1 MTTLEVKIK
10 NLVEGLDNV
19 KKLAD
24 ELHGVGDAA
33 KTAGQSASAGKQG
46 FTDLS
51 NGAEQFRTLGI
62 RSFSEIRAEI
72 NKVAQAYQQLEGS
85 GKLSGGELQ
94 QVAIATK
101 ERLNE
106 LRGEIRGSSE
116 GFEQFRTIGIRPFA
130 DIRAEIARVTQSYQQ
145 LAASGKLSATELQV
159 AAAATASKVSAL
171 NAELKGNRDGLEQY
185 RILGVRSHSEV
196 KAEIVK
202 VTQAYQQLVTSGKVS
217 GTELQQ
223 VVSVTKD
230 RLNALRNELNGSSE
244 SAENYR
250 TIGIRSFSEIRAEI
264 TRVTQAHQQLMSSG
278 KLSGSELQAV
288 TSATRE
294 KLSALNAELKG
305 TVTQNT
311 EAASTGGMLGGA
323 LSKMTPQTAALSAGF
338 ELVKDNVGKL
348 IGAFTALAIAYG
360 LKESVEYAARTETL
374 GITMGVVAKNAG
386 YGSQEISKYEK
397 EVKGLGITTQGTR
410 EAITQMIQAGL
421 EIGPKAEG
429 QVSQVAKLARAAQD
443 LAVVTGESSSAT
455 LTRLITNISQ
465 LDTVGLRYMGL
476 TVNVEAAEKAFAI
489 SVGKSAEQLTQKQ
502 KIQAVANEALV
513 QAEKLQGAYEASM
526 ESVGKKVQSL
536 KRYQEE
542 LANTIGDK
550 LLPSYSALVDSVTRF
565 LKDSERT
572 VSSIDKT
579 GAASRYLGEGV
590 KEAADGLGSLFSSIL
605 NLGKEIYPTI
615 NGAVKAF
622 LDLVGMLLKAIAVVI
637 SLGDHTEQTGKQIT
651 LLGFT
656 INLIFLAIGGTLAVI
671 KDSITLITALIYG
684 LIGAVLS
691 ATGHIIVG
699 FGKVIGFFKKDLGQ
713 ALQETGKSI
722 QETGQHM
729 RGFAGETL
737 SQFGR
742 GESAVAKFGK
752 SIKDS
757 QKNLEDL
764 KSVTNFSQAEA
775 EVLKL
780 VEAVRK
786 AGVHTKEFAE
796 RGDALTSK
804 LKEMRDAG
812 SLTGQQFDEL
822 SKRIKR
828 LSMDDAKALMAAV
841 DEVGMKLTK
850 LNEEDR
856 LAPLNKEFGS
866 AITLVVELG
875 NSTKATAALMNDAFA
890 KGVDTAK
897 TLADLSQLGASIKD
911 VARVTGDIKPTVTEA
926 TLKFEELFEKS
937 LKAART
943 ERDFN
948 DLRQEL
954 NRLKDTGSVSA
965 EAIGIAFDKLKEKI
979 TGAKEEAQRFSKQS
993 LDEAKAATD
1002 IAKTHLG
1009 VIKAQQDEKRA
1020 ELEIMVKQN
1029 AYYREGS
1036 KLAKEELEL
1045 AKINKEIASA
1055 RVKEAEAEHKIAVAA
1070 RTQLIALQ
1078 QKLNAEKEL
1087 ELKIG
1092 KEDEGIYR
1100 KKAQAAADYAES
1112 TEINL
1117 NKAKEE
1123 LETHRGSVTQLE
1135 EKKLKQSFLV
1145 DQERTIVEEKRKQ
1158 EEKTR
1163 KSIEDSQKL
1172 IDKLNEGANSTKLMA
1187 DNAGALSDKLNTSST
1202 AASNLASNLNKAT
1215 TAAQNLSSAQS
1226 TPSGKNGG
1234 NPKGDIQVDG
1244 ENLKYLSKD
1253 HYVDEKGIVV
1263 GENGKPSSTGS
1274 DGFGAG
1280 VTDAGVADLLWKWEH
1295 GEEIESTAENLQR
1308 AKTAYEAASANLEI
1322 YQKNP
1327 LAFANSGA
1335 DSIMRSFNRARGLL
1349 ERMRGGSLSLKREGN
1364 GFFGNTNSR
1373 GINGSHKDGLDRVPH
1388 DGYIAELHKDERV
1401 LTAKE
1406 ANNYRNGMSIDDLSD
1421 ALLSRVSSRAYQPPA
1436 MPELA
1441 KAKPTETIQLDLT
1454 ANGKK
1459 VELTTAAENKDEL
1472 LKLLKSA
1479 KGVYQ

>member
-24 ELHGVGDAA
+24 ELQGVGNAA
-33 KTAGQSASAGKQG
+33 KSAGQSASAGKQG
-46 FTDLS
+46 FTELS
-51 NGAEQFRTLGI
+51 DGAEQYRAIGI
-62 RSFSEIRAEI
+62 RSFAE
-72 NKVAQAYQQLEGS
+72 
-85 GKLSGGELQ
+85 
-94 QVAIATK
+94 
-101 ERLNE
+101 
-106 LRGEIRGSSE
+106 
-116 GFEQFRTIGIRPFA
+116 
-130 DIRAEIARVTQSYQQ
+130 IRAEIAR
-145 LAASGKLSATELQV
+145 A
-159 AAAATASKVSAL
+159 
-171 NAELKGNRDGLEQY
+171 
-185 RILGVRSHSEV
+185 
-196 KAEIVK
+196 
-202 VTQAYQQLVTSGKVS
+202 
-217 GTELQQ
+217 
-223 VVSVTKD
+223 
-230 RLNALRNELNGSSE
+230 
-244 SAENYR
+244 
-250 TIGIRSFSEIRAEI
+250 
-264 TRVTQAHQQLMSSG
+264 TQAHQQLTSSG

-294 KLSALNAELKG
+294 KLSTLNAELKG

-542 LANTIGDK
+542 LANTIGEK
-550 LLPSYSALVDSVTRF
+550 LLPAYSALVDSVTKF

-572 VSSIDKT
+572 ISSIDRT

-590 KEAADGLGSLFSSIL
+590 KEASDGLGNLFGSIL

-615 NGAVKAF
+615 NGATKTF
-622 LDLVGMLLKAIAVVI
+622 LDLLGVIFNAIAVVI
-637 SLGDHTEQTGKQIT
+637 SLGDHTDKTGKQFT

-656 INLIFLAIGGTLAVI
+656 INMIFLGIGLTFAAI
-671 KDSITLITALIYG
+671 KDGISIITALIYG
-684 LIGAVLS
+684 LVGSVLE
-691 ATGHIIVG
+691 ATGYIIIG
-699 FGKVIGFFKKDLGQ
+699 LGKVVGFFKKDLGK
-713 ALQETGKSI
+713 AIQEAGKSI
-722 QETGQHM
+722 EATGQSM
-729 RGFAGETL
+729 MGFAGETVD
-737 SQFGR
+737 QFGR
-742 GESAVAKFGK
+742 GESASGKFLK

-757 QKNLEDL
+757 KKGIEEL
-764 KSVTNFSQAEA
+764 KEVTNFSQAEA

-786 AGVHTKEFAE
+786 AGTNTKEFAE
-796 RGDALTSK
+796 RGDFLNGK
-804 LKEMRDAG
+804 LKDMRDAG
-812 SLTGQQFDEL
+812 DLTAKQFDEL
-822 SKRIKR
+822 SNRIKR
-828 LSMDDAKALMAAV
+828 LSMDDAKALVAAV
-841 DEVGMKLTK
+841 DQVGMKLTE
-850 LNEEDR
+850 LNKEDR
-856 LAPLNKEFGS
+856 LAPINKEFGS
-866 AITLVVELG
+866 AITLVQELG

-897 TLADLSQLGASIKD
+897 TLADLAQLGASIKD
-911 VARVTGDIKPTVTEA
+911 VARVTGDIKPAVAEA

-954 NRLKDTGSVSA
+954 NRLKESGAVSA
-965 EAIGIAFDKLKEKI
+965 EAIAVAFERLKERVEDVQ
-979 TGAKEEAQRFSKQS
+979 GALSRLAKQQADDARAAADISK
-993 LDEAKAATD
+993 A
-1002 IAKTHLG
+1002 HLEM
-1009 VIKAQQDEKRA
+1009 IKAQYDAKKADLDVQ
-1020 ELEIMVKQN
+1020 VKTN
-1029 AYYREGS
+1029 AYAREGT
-1036 KLAKEELEL
+1036 KLAKDELEL
-1045 AKINKEIASA
+1045 AKANRELLAVKA
-1055 RVKEAEAEHKIAVAA
+1055 KEAELSYSVAKA
-1070 RTQLIALQ
+1070 AMAQLIALQ
-1078 QKLNAEKEL
+1078 QKLNAEKSL
-1087 ELKIG
+1087 ELNIG
-1092 KEDEGIYR
+1092 KENEGVYR
-1100 KKAQAAADYAES
+1100 EKAKAAADAAQAAENS
-1112 TEINL
+1112 L
-1117 NKAKEE
+1117 NKSKEE
-1123 LETHRGSVTQLE
+1123 LEKQREIVSQVE
-1135 EKKLKQSFLV
+1135 EKKVQQDFAVEQEKTLV
-1145 DQERTIVEEKRKQ
+1145 DENRKQ
-1158 EEKTR
+1158 QEWLEKQNQSLE
-1163 KSIEDSQKL
+1163 KSKEL
-1172 IDKLNEGANSTKLMA
+1172 TKGCA
-1187 DNAGALSDKLNTSST
+1187 DNATTLSDKLNNSSN
-1202 AASNLASNLNKAT
+1202 AAGNLASNLDKAT

-1226 TPSGKNGG
+1226 TPSGKNIG

-1244 ENLKYLSKD
+1244 GNLKYLSKD
-1253 HYVDEKGIVV
+1253 HYVDEKGVVV

-1295 GEEIESTAENLQR
+1295 GEEIESNAENLQR

-1349 ERMRGGSLSLKREGN
+1349 ERMRGGSLSLKPEGN